1 MNDSTSQDAHQS
13 HYIYAFVIRLLVSSV
28 TAGGEHLIVRH
39 YRDCIISYSRLLP
52 PTIVRSVKNTMALML
67 LLQTDRISIQRD
79 NLPPPPASGPPLGSV
94 VVVFFLL
101 LDST

>member
-1 MNDSTSQDAHQS
+1 
-13 HYIYAFVIRLLVSSV
+13 
-28 TAGGEHLIVRH
+28 
-39 YRDCIISYSRLLP
+39 
-52 PTIVRSVKNTMALML
+52 MALML